1 MVQYSKP
8 MNRFLFLPPTSCH
21 PPHIFQG
28 WITGYGRR
36 LRLNCADDSDYQ
48 INLNQFKTRLEK
60 RGYHSHTIHNAFGNI
75 PDRKTILDT
84 VIQQQTAT
92 EATLTNTIGV
102 PFIIT
107 YCPAV
112 RDALPAIKA
121 ALNLD
126 DVARLD
132 PDFPHIF
139 GNRESPLISFR
150 RSTNLREIVAP
161 STLK

>member
-1 MVQYSKP
+1 
-8 MNRFLFLPPTSCH
+8 MNKFLFLPPTSCH

-36 LRLNCADDSDYQ
+36 LRLNCANDDDYQ
-48 INLNQFKTRLEK
+48 VNLSQFKCRLEA
-60 RGYHSHTIHNAFGNI
+60 RGYDGYTIHRAFGNI
-75 PDRKTILDT
+75 PDRQTILDT
-84 VIQQQTAT
+84 VEQQQRT
-92 EATLTNTIGV
+92 EQTVNTRTQTIGV

-112 RDALPAIKA
+112 KDALPAIKE

-126 DVARLD
+126 EVARLD
-132 PDFPHIF
+132 PHFPQLF
-139 GNRESPLISFR
+139 GNRSTPLISFK

-161 STLK
+161 SSLK